1 MMGLKTITN
10 NLIGASYED
19 WYDQNGKEL
28 RDYMKN
34 KRETF
39 ADFISEIRRDES

>member
-1 MMGLKTITN
+1 MLGLKVETN
-10 NLIGASYED
+10 ELIGASYED
-19 WYDQNGKEL
+19 WYCLNGKDL
-28 RDYMKN
+28 INKMRH